1 MVMVRPEDRMTLT
14 RAVRFARLTS
24 GLVLMLFTAAHLA
37 NLSAGLV
44 SLAAMERL
52 RPVLTGPWS
61 DGVGGMLLG
70 LSAILHAVLGLA
82 SLAARRSGAMST
94 TDRIQLLLGL
104 AVVPLLVGHVLVTR
118 VSYELSDAVSISY
131 PLLLVNFWLYAP
143 SAAIQ
148 QLAVVMVVWIH
159 GGIGLHRW
167 MHLQRWWPRVGWAV
181 LLLLVGVPVLALLGF
196 VEAGK
201 EVLARM
207 ASDPAFRADMLADL
221 QVLARLFP
229 RLEAIKS
236 IVLWV
241 WAGCAGAAL
250 LFAVLRRLMQA
261 NTPVRVDYDG
271 GDVASGRAGL
281 SILELSRLAGIPH
294 TSLCSGRGRCGT
306 CRVRIVQGAENLSAV
321 NPLERGLLH
330 GAAGP
335 VRLACQARLLAGAAT
350 VERLIPVDAD
360 PSAVHDP
367 AAWIAS
373 RTHPAEAQ

>member
-14 RAVRFARLTS
+14 RAVRFARLAS

-70 LSAILHAVLGLA
+70 LSAILHAVLGLG

-118 VSYELSDAVSISY
+118 VSFELNNAVNMSY

-143 SAAIQ
+143 AVAIQ

-159 GGIGLHRW
+159 GAIGLHRW
-167 MHLQRWWPRVGWAV
+167 MHLQRWWPRVGWA
-181 LLLLVGVPVLALLGF
+181 LLLLLFGVPVVALLGF

-207 ASDPAFRADMLADL
+207 ASDPPFRAGILADM
-221 QVLARLFP
+221 QVLGSLFP

-236 IVLWV
+236 VVLWV
-241 WAGCAGAAL
+241 WAGCAVAAIL
-250 LFAVLRRLMQA
+250 IAVLRRALQA
-261 NTPVRVDYDG
+261 NTPVRVTYDG
-271 GDVASGRAGL
+271 GDVARGRAGL
-281 SILELSRLAGIPH
+281 SILELSRLAGVPH

-306 CRVRIVQGAENLSAV
+306 CRVRIVDGAESLSAI
-321 NPLERGLLH
+321 NSLERGLLH
-330 GAAGP
+330 GEAGP
-335 VRLACQARLLAGAAT
+335 VRLACQARLLAGAAA

-360 PSAVHDP
+360 PTAVHAPTGWIAARHDP
-367 AAWIAS
+367 AGV
-373 RTHPAEAQ
+373 Q